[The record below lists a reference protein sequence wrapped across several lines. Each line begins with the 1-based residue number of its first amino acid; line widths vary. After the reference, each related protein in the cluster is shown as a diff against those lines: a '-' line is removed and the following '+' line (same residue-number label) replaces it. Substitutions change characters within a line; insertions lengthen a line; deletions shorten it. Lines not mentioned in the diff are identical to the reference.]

1 MCRLVT
7 VGVAGFRGDITAP
20 FRAAGF
26 TTNPAVN
33 PTSAAM
39 PRDASR
45 IDVTAGWCSCD
56 FYCGDVPQN
65 SEVDPDAARRK
76 YARKGWTQA
85 KIDRAIASSRS
96 ASAATP
102 RKNLRLQFAEAIETL
117 ARQGAR
123 VTLLAHDFSRGFD
136 EPFEIIGTTEL
147 PLEYYLKAGGG
158 NCFPEDTLVTIVA

>member
-1 MCRLVT
+1 MCFLVT

-39 PRDASR
+39 PRNAVR

-56 FYCGDVPQN
+56 FYGGDTPQK
-65 SEVDPDAARRK
+65 SDADPDAVRRK
-76 YARKGWTQA
+76 YERKGWTQA

-96 ASAATP
+96 VRAATP
-102 RKNLRLQFAEAIETL
+102 RKNRDEQFAAAIGTL

-123 VTLLAHDFSRGFD
+123 VTLLAHMFSGSFA
-136 EPFEIIGTTEL
+136 EPFEISGTTEL
-147 PLEYYLKAGGG
+147 PLEHYLKAG
-158 NCFPEDTLVTIVA
+158 NYFPADTLVTLVA